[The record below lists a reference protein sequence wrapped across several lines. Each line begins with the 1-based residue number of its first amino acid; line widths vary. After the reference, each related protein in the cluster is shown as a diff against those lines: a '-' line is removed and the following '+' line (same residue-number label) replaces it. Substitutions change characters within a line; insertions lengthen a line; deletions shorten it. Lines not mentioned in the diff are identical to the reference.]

1 MNRNE
6 IILALRRFKERNQNK
21 YRIVRIGIFGSAARD
36 TMKEPS
42 DIDVVV
48 ELEKQDLFNIIGIKQ
63 GLEEQLQKE
72 VDIVSYRKN
81 MNKFL
86 KQRIDN
92 EAAYV

>member
-6 IILALRRFKERNQNK
+6 IILALRRYKERNKNK
-21 YRIVRIGIFGSAARD
+21 YRIIRIGIFGSAVRD
-36 TMKEPS
+36 TMKEQS

-63 GLEEQLQKE
+63 DLEEQLQQV

-81 MNKFL
+81 MNEFL

>member
-21 YRIVRIGIFGSAARD
+21 YIIVRIGIFGSAARG
-36 TMKEPS
+36 TMKEQS

-63 GLEEQLQKE
+63 DLEEQLQQA
-72 VDIVSYRKN
+72 VDIISYRKN
-81 MNKFL
+81 MNDFL

>member
-1 MNRNE
+1 MNKNE
-6 IILALRRFKERNQNK
+6 IILALRQFKEINKKK
-21 YRIVRIGIFGSAARD
+21 YRIIKIGVFGSAARD
-36 TMKEPS
+36 TMKEQS

-63 GLEEQLQKE
+63 DLEEQLQQT

>member
-1 MNRNE
+1 MRRDE
-6 IILALRRFKERNQNK
+6 IILSLRRFKERNKNK
-21 YRIVRIGIFGSAARD
+21 YRIIRIGIFGSAARD
-36 TMKEPS
+36 TMKEQS

-63 GLEEQLQKE
+63 DLEEQLQQE

-81 MNKFL
+81 MNEFL
-86 KQRIDN
+86 KRRIDN

>member
-6 IILALRRFKERNQNK
+6 IISALSRFKERNRNK
-21 YRIVRIGIFGSAARD
+21 YRIIRIGIFGSAARG
-36 TMKEPS
+36 TMKEQS

-63 GLEEQLQKE
+63 DLEEQLQHA

-81 MNKFL
+81 MNDFL